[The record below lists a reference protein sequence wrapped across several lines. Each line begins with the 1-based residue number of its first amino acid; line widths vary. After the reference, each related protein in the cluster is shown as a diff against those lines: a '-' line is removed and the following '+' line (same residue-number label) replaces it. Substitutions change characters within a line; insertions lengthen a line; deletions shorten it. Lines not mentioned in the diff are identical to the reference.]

1 VATAVS
7 KITNGP
13 IGTDIFTNLED
24 LYRRRAQLPQSEV
37 LVGNPQ
43 MGTPFF
49 DLKAGFRD
57 DGWVFLADLRD
68 ALSSKYSREQ
78 VDTALQQLLRAN
90 KIRVIPV
97 AAVAILTKRDR
108 EAQLHF
114 GGNGKDLVRIGPWH

>member
-1 VATAVS
+1 MAN
-7 KITNGP
+7 IT
-13 IGTDIFTNLED
+13 D
-24 LYRRRAQLPQSEV
+24 LFRRRNELPQSEV
-37 LVGNPQ
+37 FVGNPQ

-68 ALSSKYSREQ
+68 ALKGKYTREEL
-78 VDTALQQLLRAN
+78 DTTLHQLLRAN

-114 GGNGKDLVRIGPWH
+114 GGSGKDLVRIGPWH